1 MKYAT
6 ILALGLSLLLL
17 SSAVAQDTGKKDR
30 ELPDGMEILKK
41 ADAAAKALKA
51 VQYKAATKGLG
62 ADEAR
67 LPKVEGSVVMSGWLN
82 FTPQKFRYDV
92 KVQRPG
98 SSEIVEYSAGSD
110 GNMVYLV
117 DPSKKIAYEDIDPAV
132 LGSNAR
138 LVSSI
143 AVRKLLYPEAFAEEI
158 KAEKVELKGVAKVG
172 DQDCYEVHV
181 HYGKDGGDGVWYFS
195 KADFL
200 PRRIDRMTPA
210 PNGETGGRQTILTDL
225 AINPKFDKDP
235 FKLTLPEGFTKTDD
249 FAP

>member
-1 MKYAT
+1 VKYAAT
-6 ILALGLSLLLL
+6 VALGLSLLL
-17 SSAVAQDTGKKDR
+17 SSAVAQDAGKDG
-30 ELPDGMEILKK
+30 ELTAGLEILKK

-51 VQYKAATKGLG
+51 VQYKAVAKGLG

-67 LPKVEGSVVMSGWLN
+67 LPKVEGTAVMSGWLN
-82 FTPQKFRYDV
+82 SAPQKFRYEV

-98 SSEIVEYSAGSD
+98 SSEIEEYSAGSD

-138 LVSSI
+138 VVGSV
-143 AVRKLLYPEAFAEEI
+143 AVRKLLNPEAFADEI
-158 KAEKVELKGVAKVG
+158 KAEKVELKGMATIG
-172 DQDCYEVHV
+172 DHDCYEVHV
-181 HYGKDGGDGVWYFS
+181 HYDKDEGDGVWFFS
-195 KADFL
+195 KKDFL
-200 PRRIDRMTPA
+200 PRRIDRMFPTR
-210 PNGETGGRQTILTDL
+210 NGETGGRQTILTDL
-225 AINPKFDKDP
+225 VVNPKLDNNA